1 MKKINLLVSII
12 CIAFTVPVVAQD
24 TVSYYQTY
32 IDREKKYL
40 NLLLDCK
47 SESAFFSTAA
57 QIKANSLV
65 WNYLPF
71 FHPLD
76 RRNILVSS
84 GFGYRMHPITGKFKF
99 HKGIDIPAVCGTI
112 VLASGSGYIIDAGYD
127 PIIGNFIKIG
137 HSFKW
142 TSLYGHL
149 SQINV
154 SKGQKVTAG
163 QMIGLSGTT
172 GRSTG
177 CHLHYA
183 IYYNKQAVAPLKYIK
198 LFKECLRYN

>member
-1 MKKINLLVSII
+1 MKKYFLLTSLFYACSIVVS
-12 CIAFTVPVVAQD
+12 VGQD

-32 IDREKKYL
+32 ISREKIYL
-40 NLLLDCK
+40 QSLLNCK
-47 SESAFFSTAA
+47 SEKAFYTAA
-57 QIKANSLV
+57 SEIKGNSLI

-76 RRNILVSS
+76 RSSIIVSS
-84 GFGYRMHPITGKFKF
+84 GFGYRIHPITGKFKF
-99 HKGIDIPAVCGTI
+99 HKGIDIPAVCGTK
-112 VLASGSGYIIDAGYD
+112 VLSSGSGYVVDAGFD
-127 PIIGNFIKIG
+127 PILGNFIKISHG
-137 HSFKW
+137 FRW

-154 SKGQKVTAG
+154 SIGQKMIAG
-163 QMIGLSGTT
+163 QEIGLSGTT

-183 IYYNKQAVAPLKYIK
+183 IYYNKQAVAPLKYVR
-198 LFKECLRYN
+198 LFRKCLIQ

>member
-1 MKKINLLVSII
+1 MNKIYLFFYLLYMAYTKPAIG
-12 CIAFTVPVVAQD
+12 QD
-24 TVSYYQTY
+24 TISYYKIY
-32 IDREKKYL
+32 VDREKKYIS
-40 NLLLDCK
+40 LLLDCK
-47 SESAFFSTAA
+47 SESAFFSTIA

-76 RRNILVSS
+76 RRNITVSS
-84 GFGYRMHPITGKFKF
+84 GFGYRIHPVTGKFKF
-99 HKGIDIPAVCGTI
+99 HKGIDIPAACGTK
-112 VLASGSGYIIDAGYD
+112 VQASGSGYIVDAGYD

-137 HSFKW
+137 HGFKW

-154 SKGQKVTAG
+154 SIGQKVATG

-183 IYYNKQAVAPLKYIK
+183 IYYDRKAVAPLKYIN
-198 LFKECLRYN
+198 LFRKCLIQ